1 VGVDGN
7 VLDGLDISESF
18 VRATGPGGQ
27 NVNKVAT
34 AVQLRVD
41 LRASALP
48 PDVRKRLIALGGSR
62 VTSHGVLVIVSRVHR
77 SQAQNR
83 EAARARLAALV
94 AQAATPPAIRRPT
107 KPRAGAREKR
117 LDTKRRESA
126 IKRARRRPGD
136 E

>member
-1 VGVDGN
+1 MKDMD
-7 VLDGLDISESF
+7 LDALDIQERF

-41 LRASALP
+41 LQASSLP
-48 PDVRKRLIALGGSR
+48 PDVKKRLIALGGKR
-62 VTSHGVLVIVSRVHR
+62 VTSDGVLVIVSRVHR

-83 EAARARLAALV
+83 DEARARLSALLARAV
-94 AQAATPPAIRRPT
+94 TRPATRTPTRPRPA
-107 KPRAGAREKR
+107 ARENR
-117 LDTKRRESA
+117 LASKKHQST
-126 IKRARRRPGD
+126 IKRSRSRPGD